1 MSETPAIPPSVQ
13 SELQEVEARVD
24 AIPVKPE
31 SRQLLH
37 DLRWLISHVHWGY
50 QSAVDPKGSTGIFIS
65 ISSYLAV
72 PGPMA
77 KNSSSLPPPSFFH
90 SRKCF
95 IAGLIVVGTM
105 RGGTYSGL

>member
-50 QSAVDPKGSTGIFIS
+50 QSAVVWHDITRTLSDVRADLDREVAHLRAQLKEKT
-65 ISSYLAV
+65 
-72 PGPMA
+72 
-77 KNSSSLPPPSFFH
+77 
-90 SRKCF
+90 
-95 IAGLIVVGTM
+95 
-105 RGGTYSGL
+105 